1 MRWVR
6 SPWWGLLGVALLLHG
21 CTSAPTRFHTLAP
34 MPPAIAPAAGE
45 AGGTPTPCSSTKNPS
60 PERLNSILLE
70 HATIPA
76 EVDRM
81 QIVLHETSTRLTIR
95 ETDRWAAPL
104 RDQIPNVLVADLRH
118 VLPTASISNDPRVI
132 GSATPLR
139 LNVDIEEFSALP
151 GQEATVR
158 ARWKVAS
165 AAPSASQVGEYTSR
179 QPVPNAQLDGVV
191 LAWSRGLAE
200 VSSAIAA
207 SLRCPA
213 AAGTSQ

>member
-21 CTSAPTRFHTLAP
+21 CTSAPTRFHTLAS
-34 MPPAIAPAAGE
+34 MPPAMASAPADS
-45 AGGTPTPCSSTKNPS
+45 GGAPIPCSATKPVS
-60 PERLNSILLE
+60 LDSILLE
-70 HATIPA
+70 HATVPA

-81 QIVLHETSTRLTIR
+81 QLVLHETSTRLTIH

-118 VLPTASISNDPRVI
+118 VLPGASISNDPRVV

-139 LNVDIEEFSALP
+139 LNVDIEEFSALA
-151 GQEATVR
+151 GQEVTVR
-158 ARWKVAS
+158 ARWNVTSS
-165 AAPSASQVGEYTSR
+165 AQSSSRVGEYTSR

-191 LAWSRGLAE
+191 LAWSRGLAD
-200 VSSAIAA
+200 VSSTIAA

-213 AAGTSQ
+213 E

>member
-6 SPWWGLLGVALLLHG
+6 SPWWALLGVALLLHG
-21 CTSAPTRFHTLAP
+21 CTSAPPRFHTLAP

-45 AGGTPTPCSSTKNPS
+45 SGGTSTPCSSIKTPS
-60 PERLNSILLE
+60 AERLNSILLE

-81 QIVLHETSTRLTIR
+81 QLVLRETSTRLTIR

-104 RDQIPNVLVADLRH
+104 RDQIPNVLVADLRQ
-118 VLPTASISNDPRVI
+118 VLPGASISN
-132 GSATPLR
+132 APLLLASPAPVR
-139 LNVDIEEFSALP
+139 LNVDIEEFSALA
-151 GQEATVR
+151 GREVTVR
-158 ARWKVAS
+158 ARWSWQVTS
-165 AAPSASQVGEYTSR
+165 AAHDTSRVGEYTSR
-179 QPVPNAQLDGVV
+179 QPVPSGPLDGVV

-213 AAGTSQ
+213 Q

>member
-1 MRWVR
+1 M
-6 SPWWGLLGVALLLHG
+6 LLHG

-34 MPPAIAPAAGE
+34 MPPATAPAAGE
-45 AGGTPTPCSSTKNPS
+45 SGGTPTPCGSTKPAS
-60 PERLNSILLE
+60 PERLDSILLE
-70 HATIPA
+70 HAAVPA

-81 QIVLHETSTRLTIR
+81 QLVLHETSTRLTIR

-104 RDQIPNVLVADLRH
+104 RDQISNVLVADLH
-118 VLPTASISNDPRVI
+118 QVLPAASVSNNRRVV

-139 LNVDIEEFSALP
+139 LNVDIDEFSALA

-158 ARWKVAS
+158 ARWKVTS
-165 AAPSASQVGEYTSR
+165 AADDISQVGEYTSR
-179 QPVPNAQLDGVV
+179 QPVPNTQLDGVV

-207 SLRCPA
+207 SLRCPVD
-213 AAGTSQ
+213 AGTSR

>member
-1 MRWVR
+1 MKWVR
-6 SPWWGLLGVALLLHG
+6 SPWWGLLGMALLLHG

-34 MPPAIAPAAGE
+34 MPPAITPAAGE
-45 AGGTPTPCSSTKNPS
+45 AGGTSTPCSSTKPAS
-60 PERLNSILLE
+60 LDSILLE
-70 HATIPA
+70 HATVPA

-81 QIVLHETSTRLTIR
+81 QIVLHESSTRLAIR

-139 LNVDIEEFSALP
+139 LNVDIEEFSALA

-165 AAPSASQVGEYTSR
+165 AAQSTSQVDEHTSR

-191 LAWSRGLAE
+191 LAWSRALAE
-200 VSSAIAA
+200 LSLAIAA
-207 SLRCPA
+207 SLRCPV

>member
-1 MRWVR
+1 MKWVR
-6 SPWWGLLGVALLLHG
+6 SPWWGLMGVALLLHG

-34 MPPAIAPAAGE
+34 MPPAMASAAGE
-45 AGGTPTPCSSTKNPS
+45 SGGISCSSTKTPS

-81 QIVLHETSTRLTIR
+81 QLVLHESSTRLTIR
-95 ETDRWAAPL
+95 EADRWAAPL
-104 RDQIPNVLVADLRH
+104 RDQIPNVLVVDLRH
-118 VLPTASISNDPRVI
+118 VLPAASISNDPRVL

-139 LNVDIEEFSALP
+139 LNVDIEELSALA
-151 GQEATVR
+151 GQAVTVR
-158 ARWKVAS
+158 ARWEWKVTS
-165 AAPSASQVGEYTSR
+165 AAQDTSQVGEYTSR
-179 QPVPNAQLDGVV
+179 QPVPDARLDGVV
-191 LAWSRGLAE
+191 LAWSRGLAD

-213 AAGTSQ
+213 E